1 MNEPGQV
8 VKIEMPCNPGSVN
21 QYIRTQES
29 LNTVQI
35 EVWDYTMSPFHLKLP
50 KETVMGCL
58 AQFCYYNHC
67 SLQTMKFLLWESFQ
81 EQTVI

>member
-8 VKIEMPCNPGSVN
+8 VKLKCHVILESRVP
-21 QYIRTQES
+21 TQES